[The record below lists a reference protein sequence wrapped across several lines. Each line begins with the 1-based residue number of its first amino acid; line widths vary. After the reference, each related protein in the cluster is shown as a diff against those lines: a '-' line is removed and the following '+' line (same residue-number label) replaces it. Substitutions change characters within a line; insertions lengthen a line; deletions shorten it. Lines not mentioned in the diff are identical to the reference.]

1 MTTIQQQQL
10 EIDPAQTLR
19 DFPAL
24 FAGIRINPTLSKITS
39 RPRRVTASVARTP
52 RTVRVA
58 LAGCGVVGGGL
69 VRLLHESAPAIAAR
83 FGKRFELTR
92 VLVRDPSRDR
102 NLPLDSRLF
111 TNDLDAF
118 LSHDADV
125 IIEAIGGHEPA
136 RTIASAALRRGTK
149 VITANKELV
158 ASHGDRLS
166 ALARENDASLDFG
179 AAVGGSAPVISTLR
193 DLVGASTP
201 VSVRGILNGTSNY
214 VISLLERGAS
224 LEGALQSACELGLA
238 ENDCARDLDG
248 RDAAA
253 KLAIIAW
260 IAFGIRPTGLQVR
273 RTSLLPGIERL
284 VRFASRTGSRVRLIA
299 ECRRLSGQRVTA
311 AVEPVV
317 VSSDSAFGRTVLEE
331 NRVEVDLG
339 WTSPLSV
346 SGPGAGGSP
355 TAAALLSDLLRD
367 SQPPND
373 RGAAAAQFRSVDDT
387 SEHRWVVGAQ
397 LDAASLQRIA
407 TERGFESQ
415 CFSSECLTSSE
426 TSASIP
432 PDSALITTP
441 ATWESVQRLVAAL
454 ETSNGAP
461 WIARYEAETTVER
474 LGLVDKRVASVDERV
489 PFAGARVALAD
500 ETAEVLQ

>member
-1 MTTIQQQQL
+1 
-10 EIDPAQTLR
+10 
-19 DFPAL
+19 
-24 FAGIRINPTLSKITS
+24 
-39 RPRRVTASVARTP
+39 
-52 RTVRVA
+52 
-58 LAGCGVVGGGL
+58 
-69 VRLLHESAPAIAAR
+69 
-83 FGKRFELTR
+83 
-92 VLVRDPSRDR
+92 VRDPSRDR
-102 NLPLDSRLF
+102 NLPLDPRLF
-111 TNDLDAF
+111 TSDLGAF

-166 ALARENDASLDFG
+166 ALAREHDASLDFG

-214 VISLLERGAS
+214 VISLLERGAT
-224 LEGALQSACELGLA
+224 LEGALASARELGLA
-238 ENDCARDLDG
+238 ECDCARDLDG

-260 IAFGIRPTGLQVR
+260 IAFGIRPTDLRVR
-273 RTSLLPGIERL
+273 RTSLVPGLERL
-284 VRFASRTGSRVRLIA
+284 VGFASLTGSRVRLIA
-299 ECRRLSGQRVTA
+299 ECRRLPGQGVTA
-311 AVEPVV
+311 SVEPVV
-317 VSSDSAFGRTVLEE
+317 VSSDSSFGRTVLEE
-331 NRVEVDLG
+331 NRVEVDLA

-373 RGAAAAQFRSVDDT
+373 RGAGASRFHSVDDT
-387 SEHRWVVGAQ
+387 CAHRWVIGAQ

-407 TERGFESQ
+407 IERGFESQ
-415 CFSSECLTSSE
+415 YFASERLTRSE
-426 TSASIP
+426 TAASGA
-432 PDSALITTP
+432 PDSVLITAP
-441 ATWESVQRLVAAL
+441 ATWKSAQHLVAAL
-454 ETSNGAP
+454 ETSNCAP
-461 WIARYEAETTVER
+461 WIARYE
-474 LGLVDKRVASVDERV
+474 K
-489 PFAGARVALAD
+489 AG
-500 ETAEVLQ
+500 VLQ

>member
-10 EIDPAQTLR
+10 ELDPTQLLRELPTAFGGTL
-19 DFPAL
+19 
-24 FAGIRINPTLSKITS
+24 GNPSHSKFTP
-39 RPRRVTASVARTP
+39 RPRRTAVPATHTP

-158 ASHGDRLS
+158 ASDGYRLS

-214 VISLLERGAS
+214 VISRLERGAS
-224 LEGALQSACELGLA
+224 PDGALESARDLGLA
-238 ENDCARDLDG
+238 ESDCARDLDG

-260 IAFGIRPTGLQVR
+260 IAFGIRPADLRVR
-273 RTSLLPGIERL
+273 RTSLVPNLERL
-284 VRFASRTGSRVRLIA
+284 VRFANLTGSRVRLIA

-311 AVEPVV
+311 AVEPVL

-373 RGAAAAQFRSVDDT
+373 RGAGAARFHSVDDPC
-387 SEHRWVVGAQ
+387 EHRWVIGAR
-397 LDAASLQRIA
+397 LKAASLNRIVR
-407 TERGFESQ
+407 TSGFESQ
-415 CFSSECLTSSE
+415 CF
-426 TSASIP
+426 ASDSVP
-432 PDSALITTP
+432 NSVSDASGASDSAVITAP
-441 ATWESVQRLVAAL
+441 ATWSSVQPLLAAL
-454 ETSNGAP
+454 EASNGAP
-461 WIARYEAETTVER
+461 WIARYEAEAIVER
-474 LGLVDKRVASVDERV
+474 ARFVDERV
-489 PFAGARVALAD
+489 AFSGERVDSTD
-500 ETAEVLQ
+500 EKVEVLQ

>member
-1 MTTIQQQQL
+1 MTTIQQQL
-10 EIDPAQTLR
+10 EFDPTQTFREL
-19 DFPAL
+19 PTI
-24 FAGIRINPTLSKITS
+24 FAGAYGNQSQSKFTPS
-39 RPRRVTASVARTP
+39 PRRTTVSVSRTP

-102 NLPLDSRLF
+102 NLPLDRRLF
-111 TNDLDAF
+111 TSDLGAF

-224 LEGALQSACELGLA
+224 LDGALASARELGLA
-238 ENDCARDLDG
+238 ESDCARDLDG

-260 IAFGIRPTGLQVR
+260 IAFGIRPTDLRVR
-273 RTSLLPGIERL
+273 RTSLVPGLERL
-284 VRFASRTGSRVRLIA
+284 VRFANVTGSRVRLIA
-299 ECRRLSGQRVTA
+299 ECRRLPGQRVTA
-311 AVEPVV
+311 SVEPVV
-317 VSSDSAFGRTVLEE
+317 VSSDSAFGRTALEE

-373 RGAAAAQFRSVDDT
+373 RGVGASRFHSVDDT
-387 SEHRWVVGAQ
+387 CAHRWVIGAQ

-415 CFSSECLTSSE
+415 CFASERLTSSE
-426 TSASIP
+426 TGSSGA
-432 PDSALITTP
+432 PDSALTTGP
-441 ATWESVQRLVAAL
+441 ATWESVQHLVAAL
-454 ETSNGAP
+454 ETSNLAP
-461 WIARYEAETTVER
+461 WIARYE
-474 LGLVDKRVASVDERV
+474 K
-489 PFAGARVALAD
+489 
-500 ETAEVLQ
+500 AEVLQ

>member
-1 MTTIQQQQL
+1 MTIQQQL
-10 EIDPAQTLR
+10 EFDPTQAFHELPT
-19 DFPAL
+19 A
-24 FAGIRINPTLSKITS
+24 FAGAHGNPSHPKFTP
-39 RPRRVTASVARTP
+39 RPRRANASAAGTP

-102 NLPLDSRLF
+102 NLPLDRPLF
-111 TNDLDAF
+111 TSDLGAF

-166 ALARENDASLDFG
+166 ALARDHDASLDFG

-214 VISLLERGAS
+214 VISLLERGAT
-224 LEGALQSACELGLA
+224 LEGALASAHELGLA
-238 ENDCARDLDG
+238 ESDCARDLDG
-248 RDAAA
+248 RDASA

-260 IAFGIRPTGLQVR
+260 IAFGIRPTDLRVR
-273 RTSLLPGIERL
+273 RTSLVPGLERL
-284 VRFASRTGSRVRLIA
+284 VRFASLTGSRVRLIA
-299 ECRRLSGQRVTA
+299 ECGRLPGQRVTA
-311 AVEPVV
+311 AVEPVF
-317 VSSDSAFGRTVLEE
+317 VSSDSSFGRTVLEE

-373 RGAAAAQFRSVDDT
+373 RGAGAAQFRSVDDAR
-387 SEHRWVVGAQ
+387 EHRWVVGAR

-407 TERGFESQ
+407 TERGLESQ
-415 CFSSECLTSSE
+415 CFASERLTGSE
-426 TSASIP
+426 TAASGA
-432 PDSALITTP
+432 PDSALITAP
-441 ATWESVQRLVAAL
+441 AAWKSAQSLVAAL
-454 ETSNGAP
+454 ETSNRAP
-461 WIARYEAETTVER
+461 WIARYE
-474 LGLVDKRVASVDERV
+474 K
-489 PFAGARVALAD
+489 
-500 ETAEVLQ
+500 AEVLQ

>member
-1 MTTIQQQQL
+1 MTIQRQQL
-10 EIDPAQTLR
+10 ELDPTQSFREIPTA
-19 DFPAL
+19 
-24 FAGIRINPTLSKITS
+24 FAGTHGSLNHSRFTA
-39 RPRRVTASVARTP
+39 RPRRTAASATHTP

-83 FGKRFELTR
+83 FGKRFELTSI
-92 VLVRDPSRDR
+92 LVRDPSRDR

-118 LSHDADV
+118 LSHDSDV
-125 IIEAIGGHEPA
+125 IIEAIGGREPA

-158 ASHGDRLS
+158 ASHGDRLA
-166 ALARENDASLDFG
+166 ALACENDAGFDFG

-214 VISLLERGAS
+214 VISLLERGAP
-224 LEGALQSACELGLA
+224 LDGALASARELGLA
-238 ENDCARDLDG
+238 ESDCARDLDG
-248 RDAAA
+248 QDAAA

-260 IAFGIRPTGLQVR
+260 IAFGIRPADLRVR
-273 RTSLLPGIERL
+273 KTSLVPGLERL
-284 VRFASRTGSRVRLIA
+284 VRFANLTGSRVRLIA
-299 ECRRLSGQRVTA
+299 ECRRLPGQRVTA
-311 AVEPVV
+311 AVEPVL

-373 RGAAAAQFRSVDDT
+373 RGTGAARFHSVDDPC
-387 SEHRWVVGAQ
+387 EHRWVIGAQ

-407 TERGFESQ
+407 TELGFESQ
-415 CFSSECLTSSE
+415 CFAGDSVPNSVSDSSG
-426 TSASIP
+426 AS
-432 PDSALITTP
+432 DSALITGP
-441 ATWESVQRLVAAL
+441 ATWKSVQRLVAAL
-454 ETSNGAP
+454 ETSSGAP
-461 WIARYEAETTVER
+461 WIARYEAGEKVER
-474 LGLVDKRVASVDERV
+474 VRFVDERV
-489 PFAGARVALAD
+489 AFASECVASAD
-500 ETAEVLQ
+500 EKGEVLQ

>member
-10 EIDPAQTLR
+10 EFDPTHSLREPPTALAGTL
-19 DFPAL
+19 
-24 FAGIRINPTLSKITS
+24 GNPSHSKFTP
-39 RPRRVTASVARTP
+39 RPRRAAVPVTRKP

-69 VRLLHESAPAIAAR
+69 VRLLHESAPAIASR
-83 FGKRFELTR
+83 FGKHFELTS

-102 NLPLDSRLF
+102 NLPIDSRLF
-111 TNDLDAF
+111 TNDLDSF

-136 RTIASAALRRGTK
+136 RTIASTALRRGTK
-149 VITANKELV
+149 VITANKELI

-166 ALARENDASLDFG
+166 ALAREHDASLDFG

-224 LEGALQSACELGLA
+224 LDAALASARELGLA
-238 ENDCARDLDG
+238 ESDCERDLDG

-260 IAFGIRPTGLQVR
+260 IAFGIRPTDLQVR
-273 RTSLLPGIERL
+273 RTSLVPGLERL
-284 VRFASRTGSRVRLIA
+284 VRFASVTGARVRFIA
-299 ECRRLSGQRVTA
+299 ECRRLPGHRVTA
-311 AVEPVV
+311 AVEPVI

-373 RGAAAAQFRSVDDT
+373 RGAGAGQFRSVDDT
-387 SEHRWVVGAQ
+387 SEHRWVIGAQ
-397 LDAASLQRIA
+397 LDAASLQRIS
-407 TERGFESQ
+407 TECGLESR
-415 CFSSECLTSSE
+415 CFAGESITSSE
-426 TSASIP
+426 TDTSGP
-432 PDSALITTP
+432 PDSVLITAP
-441 ATWESVQRLVAAL
+441 ATWESVQHLVGAL
-454 ETSNGAP
+454 ENSNRAP
-461 WIARYEAETTVER
+461 WIARYDSEASVER
-474 LGLVDKRVASVDERV
+474 AGFVDDRIAFARKPVGPTDEKV
-489 PFAGARVALAD
+489 
-500 ETAEVLQ
+500 EVLQ